1 MTEFTKSELI
11 RCAELLPQTDPRT
24 SEYHVLLRSIE
35 YLDAMGATI
44 DEIAELTTADMVC
57 DGLSDGVEMAR
68 AAAALKEKLGRAK
81 TEPGSEFNGANK
93 GRVVELKPAP
103 KAEIEKPEPAEKSED
118 LVLEP
123 QPEPITDPAP
133 APQAV
138 EPPAKTYTSAEVRRA
153 LVDARNAGT
162 DVRALMAEFGA
173 ESFGGVPASRYA
185 DLMKRLGVV

>member
-57 DGLSDGVEMAR
+57 DGLSNGVEMAR
-68 AAAALKEKLGRAK
+68 AAAALKAKLDAERKPERA
-81 TEPGSEFNGANK
+81 EENGANK
-93 GRVVELKPAP
+93 GRVVELKPVP

-123 QPEPITDPAP
+123 QPVPITDPVP
-133 APQAV
+133 APQAR
-138 EPPAKTYTSAEVRRA
+138 TYTSAEVRRA

>member
-57 DGLSDGVEMAR
+57 DGLCDGVEMAR
-68 AAAALKEKLGRAK
+68 AAAALKAKLGRAK
-81 TEPGSEFNGANK
+81 TERAEENSANK
-93 GRVVELKPAP
+93 GRVVELKPVP